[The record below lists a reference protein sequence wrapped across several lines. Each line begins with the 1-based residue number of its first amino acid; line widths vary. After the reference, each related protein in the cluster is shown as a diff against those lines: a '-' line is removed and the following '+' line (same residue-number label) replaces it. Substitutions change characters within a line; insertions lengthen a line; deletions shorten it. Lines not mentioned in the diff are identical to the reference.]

1 MEILFRL
8 LRRRIINNFREYE
21 SIIEFLLESLS
32 KIYFSNILE
41 NILYISGN
49 YLIVTNGSAI
59 ILRVKQPLDKGWIYI
74 SKIIIY
80 TMNLIVT
87 MAWLRWTSFIELK
100 TTLLVIPNEFYYIDY
115 INLIFGGW

>member
-41 NILYISGN
+41 NILYISAN
-49 YLIVTNGSAI
+49 HLIVTNGSAI

-87 MAWLRWTSFIELK
+87 MA
-100 TTLLVIPNEFYYIDY
+100 
-115 INLIFGGW
+115 